1 MLKEAKRL
9 LKSARCVSVM
19 TGAGISAESGIPTF
33 RGKGGLYKNSSASR
47 LASRA
52 GFEEDPELVW
62 EWYLVRR
69 AMVLEASPNKG
80 HIALAEWANKNEV
93 PVITQNVDGLHKRA
107 GTDVVLEMHGNLHE
121 NKCEN
126 CGYLG
131 LEGEVSSNSVNCLDC
146 QSLMRPNVVWFGE
159 SLDSELLSTIYSRI
173 AKSDLF
179 IVIGTS
185 GQVYPAAALAI
196 EFRKKG
202 LPVIEINI
210 EKPQVTYASDIV
222 LLGQSGEL
230 LPALLDDT

>member
-1 MLKEAKRL
+1 MLNEAKRL

-19 TGAGISAESGIPTF
+19 TGAGVSAESGIPTF
-33 RGKGGLYKNSSASR
+33 RGKDGFYKNSSASL

-52 GFEEDPELVW
+52 GFEADPELVW
-62 EWYLVRR
+62 EWYLMRR

-80 HIALAEWANKNEV
+80 HIALARWANKKKV

-107 GTDVVLEMHGNLHE
+107 GTNVVLEMHGNLHQ
-121 NKCEN
+121 NKCE
-126 CGYLG
+126 CCSYVG
-131 LEGEVSSNSVNCLDC
+131 LEGEVSGNSVKCLNCT
-146 QSLMRPNVVWFGE
+146 SIMRPNVVWFGE
-159 SLDSELLSTIYSRI
+159 SLDSGLLSSIYSRI

-210 EKPQVTYASDIV
+210 EQPQVTYANDII

-230 LPALLDDT
+230 LPALLDDR